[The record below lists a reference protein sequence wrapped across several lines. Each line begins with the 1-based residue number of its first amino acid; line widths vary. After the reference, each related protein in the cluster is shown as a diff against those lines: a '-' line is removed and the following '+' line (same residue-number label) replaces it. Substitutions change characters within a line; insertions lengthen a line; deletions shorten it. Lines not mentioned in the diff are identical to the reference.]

1 MFVLMVYKNQKYR
14 SLEIEQ
20 KIFFSK
26 LISENQNFL
35 HMHIFRKC
43 STFRRSITLSLV
55 LDFQIFT
62 KSDGVQNFLIKKE
75 GLVK

>member
-43 STFRRSITLSLV
+43 STFRRCITLRLV

-62 KSDGVQNFLIKKE
+62 RSDGVQNFLIKKKD
-75 GLVK
+75 LVK

>member
-1 MFVLMVYKNQKYR
+1 MFLLMVYKNQKYR
-14 SLEIEQ
+14 PLEIEQ

-26 LISENQNFL
+26 FISENQNFL

-43 STFRRSITLSLV
+43 SMFRRSITLRLV

-62 KSDGVQNFLIKKE
+62 KSHGVQNFLIKKE
-75 GLVK
+75 DLVK